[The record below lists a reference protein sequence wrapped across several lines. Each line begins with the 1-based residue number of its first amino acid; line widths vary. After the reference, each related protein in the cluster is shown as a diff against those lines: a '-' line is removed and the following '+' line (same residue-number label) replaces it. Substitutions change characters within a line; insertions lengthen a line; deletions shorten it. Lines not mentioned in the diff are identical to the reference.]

1 MSNSDNGA
9 VLLENNPNTIVA
21 LQSEAGE
28 NSAIVNS
35 SQEAPNKSSRP
46 QSETGNDDTTTPE
59 KKKRKTSKV
68 WNEFTVV
75 VMKDGTKKNQCN
87 YCRARLAYQNTG
99 STTHLN
105 RHMLTCGVRL
115 ATISGKTQQVLA
127 IPTMEPDG
135 RIGNLTSFRFDKE
148 KVRDILAKMIIV
160 HEYPFRMVEHTF
172 FQLLMKTLNP
182 KFESMSRVTV
192 RSDCMKIY
200 ALEKKKIKAL
210 LGSVDR
216 ISLTSDLWTSN
227 QTIGYMCLTA
237 HFLDNDWN
245 LQKRVLSFISMPPPH
260 TGLMISDSIFS
271 CLNDWGIENKI
282 STITLDNASSN
293 DSAVRHLKDSFTLK
307 KSLFFDGKIFH
318 VRCCAHILNIMVQ
331 DGLVVI
337 HEIISKVRESVKY
350 IKGSPARLHKFNEIA
365 RQLQLSTT
373 KRLILD
379 VSTRWNS
386 TYAMLESALQFK
398 DVFPRYH
405 ERDPNYKS
413 VPSYED
419 WEKTDKIMEFLEVF
433 NEATNVFSGYEYP
446 TANLFL
452 PEVWKIKE
460 LLELTTVDD
469 CDYMKDMAFKMK
481 DKFDKYWGECNLLMT
496 IASIL
501 DPRYKMQLVIFCFS
515 KIYLTEFEAK
525 RKIDVVKDAIYDLY
539 NYYVEMHK
547 SQQPSQTNMDSGFS
561 NKTSLLEKNKTK
573 SRSEFDMWAQ
583 SVECVTPSKSDL
595 DAYLEEGFDAVA
607 NSAEESKRPQPP
619 GMVCYLQ
626 FFPRC
631 IQCGTLL
638 LVQLL
643 DTSPRTD
650 AVADWQQ
657 AAYSSIDL

>member
-1 MSNSDNGA
+1 MFSRFHKKKADGSWVKPRARQSYYTPLPSPDVSCCFRHYFYPNSREVQAPIGDFRVNRKSFFIFVESKSLADEEVEGYSSVPRRSAPVIMHKQRAVNNFFSICIMSNSDNGA
-9 VLLENNPNTIVA
+9 ALLENNPNTTVV

-28 NSAIVNS
+28 NSVIVNS
-35 SQEAPNKSSRP
+35 SQEAPNTTSGP
-46 QSETGNDDTTTPE
+46 QSETGNDDTTTLE

-75 VMKDGTKKNQCN
+75 IMKDGTKKNQCN

-127 IPTMEPDG
+127 LPTMELDG
-135 RIGNLTSFRFDKE
+135 RIGNLTSFRYDKE
-148 KVRDILAKMIIV
+148 KVTYMLAKMIIV
-160 HEYPFRMVEHTF
+160 HEYPFRMVEHAF

-216 ISLTSDLWTSN
+216 ISLTSDLRTSN

-260 TGLMISDSIFS
+260 TGLMISDI
-271 CLNDWGIENKI
+271 
-282 STITLDNASSN
+282 
-293 DSAVRHLKDSFTLK
+293 
-307 KSLFFDGKIFH
+307 
-318 VRCCAHILNIMVQ
+318 
-331 DGLVVI
+331 
-337 HEIISKVRESVKY
+337 RESVKY

-386 TYAMLESALQFK
+386 TYVMLESALQFK

-413 VPSYED
+413 LPSYED
-419 WEKTDKIMEFLEVF
+419 WEKTAKIMEFLEVF

-460 LLELTTVDD
+460 QLELTTVDD
-469 CDYMKDMAFKMK
+469 CDYMKDMTFKMK

-501 DPRYKMQLVIFCFS
+501 DPRYKMQLVIFYFS

-547 SQQPSQTNMDSGFS
+547 SQQPSQTNMDSGSS

-573 SRSEFDMWAQ
+573 SMSEFDMWAQ

-595 DAYLEEGFDAVA
+595 DAYLEEGKL
-607 NSAEESKRPQPP
+607 N
-619 GMVCYLQ
+619 
-626 FFPRC
+626 
-631 IQCGTLL
+631 IT
-638 LVQLL
+638 
-643 DTSPRTD
+643 TSG
-650 AVADWQQ
+650 
-657 AAYSSIDL
+657 